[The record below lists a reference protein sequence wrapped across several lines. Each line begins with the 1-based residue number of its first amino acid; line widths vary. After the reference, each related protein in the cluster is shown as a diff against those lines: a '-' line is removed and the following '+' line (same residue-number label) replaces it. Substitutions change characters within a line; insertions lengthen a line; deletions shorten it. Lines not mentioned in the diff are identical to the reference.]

1 MKQIIFFFL
10 VFLQLGYFPLMAQK
24 TIIDEHAQRRSV
36 GTFTAIHV
44 SSAFDVFLSQSPE
57 YAVVISA
64 SDATT
69 RDQIV
74 TEVKGGTLF
83 ISLKKSNF
91 DWKGSRKL
99 RAYISAPDINKIE
112 LSGSTDLS
120 IENSFKADDLEVRL
134 SGSSDFKGNVVC
146 KNLRVSSSGSSD
158 YRMSGSTETLR
169 VNLSGSSD
177 MKSFGLSADYCDISC
192 SGTSDVEITVN
203 KELKVNLT
211 GASDVNYK
219 GQAIVRE
226 MKTSGSSSLK
236 KRD

>member
-1 MKQIIFFFL
+1 MKQIVFFFL
-10 VFLQLGYFPLMAQK
+10 VFLQLGYLPLFAQK
-24 TIIDEHAQRRSV
+24 TILDEHAQMRTT
-36 GTFTAIHV
+36 GAFNAIHV
-44 SSAFDVFLSQSPE
+44 SSAFDVFLSQSAE
-57 YAVVISA
+57 HAVVVSA
-64 SDATT
+64 SDVST
-69 RDQIV
+69 RDQII
-74 TEVKGGTLF
+74 TEVKGGTLY

-99 RAYISAPDINKIE
+99 RAYISAPDLNKIE
-112 LSGSTDLS
+112 LSGSTDLT
-120 IENSFKADDLEVRL
+120 IENTFKADDLDVRL

-146 KNLRVSSSGSSD
+146 KNLKVSSSGSSD
-158 YRMSGSTETLR
+158 YRMSGTTENLK

-177 MKSFGLSADYCDISC
+177 MKSFGLSADYCDINC

-203 KELKVNLT
+203 KELKVNLS

-226 MKTSGSSSLK
+226 MKTSGSSSVK